1 MTSTLYMAEREEDS
15 FQRHCR
21 LSKILTNS
29 SMHIFDVGANIG
41 QSLSRY
47 REYFPNCFITS
58 FEPNPEIFSLLEKNW
73 GEVSGITLNPI
84 ALANSVGHASFYAT
98 RVSEVSSLLEPTDR
112 MMKLSSE
119 HKYDYKMIDVPTL
132 TLDHYCQVNNINKID
147 ILKLDVQGFEL
158 NVLRGA
164 EILLQEGKVT
174 MIYSEVTFAE
184 TYMNQTGFI
193 DLVSYLNKF
202 NYEIWDIGS
211 FLYTRND
218 RLWAANLT
226 FLHTSAASFIETK
239 QTHNKEIS
247 NDPI

>member
-1 MTSTLYMAEREEDS
+1 MSNTLYLAEREEDS

-21 LSKILTNS
+21 LSKILTNN
-29 SMHIFDVGANIG
+29 SMHVFDVGANIG
-41 QSLSRY
+41 QSISRY
-47 REYFPNCFITS
+47 RDNFPNCFITS

-73 GEVSGITLNPI
+73 GDVSGITLNPI
-84 ALANSVGHASFYAT
+84 ALSNNIGHASFYAT
-98 RVSEVSSLLEPTDR
+98 RVPEVSSLLAPTER

-119 HKYDYKMIDVPTL
+119 HKYDYKTINVPTV
-132 TLDHYCQVNNINKID
+132 TLDHYCQEININKID

-158 NVLRGA
+158 TVLQGA

-184 TYMNQTGFI
+184 TYMYQTRFI

-211 FLYTRND
+211 FLYTRSD

-226 FLHTSAASFIETK
+226 FLHTAAAGLIETK
-239 QTHNKEIS
+239 QTHNKEVL